1 MALEHGTNGP
11 IATSGT
17 SPISLSLSLSL
28 SVGRDCP
35 QPSHEDAP
43 KNPNNTAMQVN
54 CSHSWN
60 ALAIYMCVSLQN
72 LSARNVWIHLSININ
87 QIRSIYPYQIIWI
100 SGFSASPTWSTL
112 IPPSSKGFRIAK
124 LRCFRAQG
132 PRHKSPPGGQR
143 SIPNASIG
151 HQTGV
156 SAEYDRGIFWG
167 WNLWSFIIHRYP

>member
-1 MALEHGTNGP
+1 MEKYHETSARNPSLQCFTTPHLALCEVHQLFCTLQEHGALRFLSAMALEHGTNGP

-17 SPISLSLSLSL
+17 SPISLSL

-72 LSARNVWIHLSININ
+72 LSARIVWIHLSIKSDQSTHIK
-87 QIRSIYPYQIIWI
+87 YEYQDFQHLLPDPSW
-100 SGFSASPTWSTL
+100 FHHRRASA
-112 IPPSSKGFRIAK
+112 
-124 LRCFRAQG
+124 
-132 PRHKSPPGGQR
+132 
-143 SIPNASIG
+143 
-151 HQTGV
+151 
-156 SAEYDRGIFWG
+156 
-167 WNLWSFIIHRYP
+167 